1 MSDREAM
8 KLALEALEWAWGGEP
23 MGTKEQAAMQAL
35 RTALAAPCLEVTV
48 DPRLTPDE
56 AAAISSALAAPKQ
69 EPVAYFDLQ
78 KQVFF
83 WAKPTMIDVPMTVA
97 LNPLPLYAALAAPRP
112 EPVFDGQSGHPVML
126 PRAPE
131 PVLGLISD
139 EVRAAL
145 KAADAVESQ
154 EAYRTRTPAAA
165 PEKRHPGYVIGNH
178 WLETAYSR
186 ICAGEAEAD
195 VLRDIGLVREEAFL
209 TGVAHLKAENEALRR
224 DAERYRWMRG
234 EHSRIDP
241 CIKANAKYKLERQS
255 STWVE
260 IHDLD
265 AAIDAAI
272 KEDKT

>member
-1 MSDREAM
+1 MTAKDTITLPREVVQEAV
-8 KLALEALEWAWGGEP
+8 KALEFAERNHDGEQSLY
-23 MGTKEQAAMQAL
+23 TTEIAAL
-35 RTALAAPCLEVTV
+35 RKALAAPRQK
-48 DPRLTPDE
+48 P
-56 AAAISSALAAPKQ
+56 

-97 LNPLPLYAALAAPRP
+97 LNPLPLYTAP
-112 EPVFDGQSGHPVML
+112 
-126 PRAPE
+126 
-131 PVLGLISD
+131 
-139 EVRAAL
+139 
-145 KAADAVESQ
+145 
-154 EAYRTRTPAAA
+154 PAAA
-165 PEKRHPGYVIGNH
+165 PEPVRHPGYVIGNH

-265 AAIDAAI
+265 AAIDAAMG
-272 KEDKT
+272 DKT

>member
-23 MGTKEQAAMQAL
+23 MGTKEQASMQAH
-35 RTALAAPCLEVTV
+35 RT
-48 DPRLTPDE
+48 
-56 AAAISSALAAPKQ
+56 
-69 EPVAYFDLQ
+69 
-78 KQVFF
+78 
-83 WAKPTMIDVPMTVA
+83 
-97 LNPLPLYAALAAPRP
+97 ALAAPRP
-112 EPVFDGQSGHPVML
+112 EPVATVGTQSNDFWKGFNGKWVPPAEPTKMVHLLRDLPVGTL
-126 PRAPE
+126 LYTAP
-131 PVLGLISD
+131 
-139 EVRAAL
+139 
-145 KAADAVESQ
+145 
-154 EAYRTRTPAAA
+154 PAAA
-165 PEKRHPGYVIGNH
+165 PEPVRHPGYVIGNH

-224 DAERYRWMRG
+224 DAERYRWLRG

-265 AAIDAAI
+265 AAIDAAMQ
-272 KEDKT
+272 EDKT